1 MKPLK
6 NNPDLTIL
14 PEIFAQF
21 PDIEAVYL
29 FGSTAT
35 GKTHMES
42 DLDIAILPQNSA
54 LRQQK
59 LAIFTA
65 LAHHGFDHVDIVFL
79 DTEDIV
85 LKFEAVRHNKLIYQ
99 TDSFDHGSFYS
110 KIVRQYADFVP
121 FLRVQQAAYKRR
133 MLDGKA

>member
-1 MKPLK
+1 MKLRK
-6 NNPDLTIL
+6 NNPNLTIL

-35 GKTHMES
+35 AKTHAES
-42 DLDIAILPQNSA
+42 DLDIAILPKSSA
-54 LRQQK
+54 LRPQK
-59 LAIFTA
+59 LALFTA
-65 LAHHGFDHVDIVFL
+65 LAQHGFDHVDIVFL

-99 TDSFDHGSFYS
+99 TDDFDHGSYYS
-110 KIVRQYADFVP
+110 KIVRQHADFAP
-121 FLRVQQAAYKRR
+121 FLRVQRAAYKRR
-133 MLDGKA
+133 MLDG